1 MKVAIR
7 FSFLF
12 LLTLLNSVTLQAQL
26 AEFSFD
32 KKIIKLP
39 AADAGEQLTMLFP
52 FENTGTEPL
61 IITKSEVECSC
72 TRVTFPKEPIL
83 PGEKAVIEVKFD
95 SNGKMGWQYRKIILL
110 ANIKKGREVI
120 EFRVKIKN

>member
-1 MKVAIR
+1 MKVAMR

-12 LLTLLNSVTLQAQL
+12 LLTLLNSVMLQAQL

-39 AADAGEQLTMLFP
+39 AADEGEQLSMSFS
-52 FENTGTEPL
+52 FENTGSEPL
-61 IITKSEVECSC
+61 IITKAEVECSC
-72 TRVTFPKEPIL
+72 TKVTFPDQPIL
-83 PGEKAVIEVKFD
+83 PGEKGSIDVMFD

-110 ANIKKGREVI
+110 ANNKKGREVI
-120 EFRVKIKN
+120 EFRVKIIN